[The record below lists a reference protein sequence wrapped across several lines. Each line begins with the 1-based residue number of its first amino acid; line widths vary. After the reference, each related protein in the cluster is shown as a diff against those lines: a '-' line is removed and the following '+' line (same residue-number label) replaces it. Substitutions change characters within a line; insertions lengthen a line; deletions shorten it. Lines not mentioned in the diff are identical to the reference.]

1 MGTEWWF
8 TCKKCICF
16 CSLLGAMA
24 CWCIWLAGSEEE
36 PSQGTKIIIVHSR
49 MASICAQL
57 LCCFWLLSLLCVLLE
72 ERRAHDLLHGLG
84 FLTSFWNMS
93 KRIVHGHSSVQ
104 MKLQVSQTS
113 GVMNLRVYMSSMR
126 KRCTPSQSLNDMPC
140 QDRSNF
146 WDLIVPSQRYLT
158 SSTLSQ
164 GTAKK
169 RFKLKSYDLQ
179 YSRLKLRL
187 AIPTCSSR
195 YASSFLNGWNTM
207 ATSSYA
213 MTTVSWKMNWKH
225 VTWND
230 ELVWFC

>member
-1 MGTEWWF
+1 
-8 TCKKCICF
+8 
-16 CSLLGAMA
+16 
-24 CWCIWLAGSEEE
+24 
-36 PSQGTKIIIVHSR
+36 
-49 MASICAQL
+49 
-57 LCCFWLLSLLCVLLE
+57 
-72 ERRAHDLLHGLG
+72 
-84 FLTSFWNMS
+84 
-93 KRIVHGHSSVQ
+93 
-104 MKLQVSQTS
+104 
-113 GVMNLRVYMSSMR
+113 VMNLRVYMSSMR

-146 WDLIVPSQRYLT
+146 WDLIAPSQRYLT

-169 RFKLKSYDLQ
+169 RFKLKSDDLQ
-179 YSRLKLRL
+179 YWRLKLRL

-207 ATSSYA
+207 ATLSYA

>member
-1 MGTEWWF
+1 MHLQSTWSHDMLMYLIGW
-8 TCKKCICF
+8 
-16 CSLLGAMA
+16 
-24 CWCIWLAGSEEE
+24 IWGRTI
-36 PSQGTKIIIVHSR
+36 TKIIIVHSR
-49 MASICAQL
+49 MASICAHV
-57 LCCFWLLSLLCVLLE
+57 LCCFWLLSLLYVLLE
-72 ERRAHDLLHGLG
+72 ESRAHDLLHGLG

-146 WDLIVPSQRYLT
+146 WDLIAPSQRYLT

-164 GTAKK
+164 GTAKTW
-169 RFKLKSYDLQ
+169 FKLKSYDLQ
-179 YSRLKLRL
+179 YWRLKLRL

-195 YASSFLNGWNTM
+195 YASSFLN
-207 ATSSYA
+207 A
-213 MTTVSWKMNWKH
+213 
-225 VTWND
+225 
-230 ELVWFC
+230 

>member
-1 MGTEWWF
+1 
-8 TCKKCICF
+8 
-16 CSLLGAMA
+16 MA
-24 CWCIWLAGSEEE
+24 CRCIWLAGSEEE

-49 MASICAQL
+49 MASICAHV
-57 LCCFWLLSLLCVLLE
+57 LCCFWLLSLLYVLPE
-72 ERRAHDLLHGLG
+72 ESRLYGLQ

-113 GVMNLRVYMSSMR
+113 GVMNLRVYMSSTR

-140 QDRSNF
+140 QDMSNF
-146 WDLIVPSQRYLT
+146 WDLIAPSQRYLT

-179 YSRLKLRL
+179 YCRPNWDWQFLHALQGTHHLFWMAGIVWPLCHMQWQQWAERWTESMLCGMMSLFDF
-187 AIPTCSSR
+187 ANHVPSIPGC
-195 YASSFLNGWNTM
+195 M
-207 ATSSYA
+207 QQEKQATK
-213 MTTVSWKMNWKH
+213 SWYH
-225 VTWND
+225 QVI
-230 ELVWFC
+230 